1 MPHWLRKIQL
11 RLRKEIQVNLFWVNL
26 KCTRSQIR
34 VINNIKGSLKD
45 RKVYIVTT
53 NRRQLATLVSNY
65 IYVLKIAFKEYKI
78 KNENC
83 QNLNENQK
91 WKLNNDK
98 IWSYSLFFRMHKSV
112 KNPNNLNFSALKIKM
127 TFYYK

>member
-34 VINNIKGSLKD
+34 AINNIKGSLKD

-65 IYVLKIAFKEYKI
+65 INVLKIAFEDYKI

-91 WKLNNDK
+91 
-98 IWSYSLFFRMHKSV
+98 
-112 KNPNNLNFSALKIKM
+112 
-127 TFYYK
+127 